1 MTDGAMA
8 VLVPAAFHFTPAM
21 VWSII
26 AWDLWHYRFTRR
38 PASHFFR
45 IAPVVASCMAL
56 HFVLHLVISL
66 TPTQLEGRL
75 PSLHSAIEVV
85 IGFLVVASVATFR
98 HMVPVLPVRERPP
111 SRKWLVTHYGIA
123 VAVSLTGLAT
133 TVHLSPRGTG
143 AGMIGGMYMTV
154 VGGWSL
160 YEMWRLAKAGE
171 WTPGGLEVRR
181 FDFAI
186 AIAAILSGGVMMILM
201 VLAGWT
207 HADPLH
213 NLPGL
218 FFHTA
223 FGLLFALPFALRML
237 GRMFGVSLLTVTTI
251 SIAAMIYF
259 GAPALAANVTSPEL
273 RRLVHIVTVLSLA
286 LLLSGDWWL
295 EAIFHRKVALLSRFT
310 GFLSPFTEMVDR
322 IVFRPVPRA
331 ELQHILSTLSP
342 QEGIEKCCR
351 RAVEAVVKIM
361 QLRGAAMILFSASEP
376 VTHGSVAVEPLRLA
390 WSAAPPETL
399 PSRAF
404 AGAELR
410 ELAQPLKEALI
421 DASVVGVIPVSSPRR
436 RWGHLF
442 IWTGFLETAT
452 RDDNVET
459 LQAFADQ
466 LALVLDGAELLGRVV
481 GVERSLAHA
490 EKLAAIGEL
499 AARVAHEIRNPV
511 TAARSLAQQL
521 VRETDVAFHDE
532 HAMILTEL
540 ERVERQVA
548 ALLRFAR
555 REEFQFEPVDLG
567 ALVRA
572 TAEQFRARLESA
584 GVDLRVDARDGI
596 VAVADKEKLRQ
607 VLVNLIENAIDAM
620 ATTTR
625 PRQLALRLATD
636 NGSACLAVADNGS
649 GAASEDLP
657 HLFEPFF
664 SRKGHGTGLGL
675 AIAKRTIDAH
685 GGRIVAEGQP
695 GAGMTFSI
703 DLPLAKTG
711 TG

>member
-1 MTDGAMA
+1 MTDSAI
-8 VLVPAAFHFTPAM
+8 VLIPAAFHFMPAM
-21 VWSII
+21 IWSII
-26 AWDLWHYRFTRR
+26 AWDLWHYWLTRR
-38 PASHFFR
+38 PTSHFFR

-56 HFVLHLVISL
+56 HFVLHVLVAL

-75 PSLHSAIEVV
+75 PHLHGSIEVV
-85 IGFLVVASVATFR
+85 IGFLVVGSVATFR
-98 HMVPVLPVRERPP
+98 HMVPVLPVREQPP
-111 SRKWLVTHYGIA
+111 SRRWLLLHYGIA
-123 VAVSLTGLAT
+123 LAVSLTGLAT

-143 AGMIGGMYMTV
+143 AGMIGGLYMMV
-154 VGGWSL
+154 VGGLSL
-160 YEMWRLAKAGE
+160 LEMRRLARTGA
-171 WTPGGLEVRR
+171 WTPGGLEIRR
-181 FDFAI
+181 LDFGVAV
-186 AIAAILSGGVMMILM
+186 AAILTGGVLMTLM
-201 VLAGWT
+201 VVAGWT
-207 HADPLH
+207 DRDPLQ

-223 FGLLFALPFALRML
+223 FGLLFAVPFALRML
-237 GRMFGVSLLTVTTI
+237 GRIFRVSLVTFSTLGIAAVFYFGVPALT
-251 SIAAMIYF
+251 AAM
-259 GAPALAANVTSPEL
+259 TSPEL
-273 RRLVHIVTVLSLA
+273 RRLTNVVTVLLLA

-295 EAIFHRKVALLSRFT
+295 EAIFHRKMALFSRFT
-310 GFLSPFTEMVDR
+310 GFLSPFTELVDR
-322 IVFRPVPRA
+322 IVFRPAPRA
-331 ELQHILSTLSP
+331 ELQRFLSTLSP

-351 RAVEAVVKIM
+351 RAVEEVVRAM
-361 QLRGAAMILFSASEP
+361 QLRAAAIFLPSAGEP
-376 VTHGSVAVEPLRLA
+376 IIDGNVSVEPLRQA
-390 WSAAPPETL
+390 WSSANPDSL

-410 ELAQPLKEALI
+410 ELAQPIKEALI
-421 DASVVGVIPVSSPRR
+421 EASVVGVIPLATPRR

-555 REEFQFEPVDLG
+555 REEFQFEPTDLG

-572 TAEQFRARLESA
+572 TAEQFRARLEEA
-584 GVDLRVDARDGI
+584 GVDLRVDATEGV

-607 VLVNLIENAIDAM
+607 VLVNLIENAIDAL
-620 ATTTR
+620 ASAAR
-625 PRQLALRLATD
+625 PRRLTLRLGTD
-636 NGSACLAVADNGS
+636 NGSARLAVADNGG

-664 SRKGHGTGLGL
+664 SRKGTGTGLGL

-685 GGRIVAEGQP
+685 GGRIVAEGRP
-695 GAGMTFSI
+695 GDGMTFSI
-703 DLPLAKTG
+703 DLPLSKAAPG
-711 TG
+711 